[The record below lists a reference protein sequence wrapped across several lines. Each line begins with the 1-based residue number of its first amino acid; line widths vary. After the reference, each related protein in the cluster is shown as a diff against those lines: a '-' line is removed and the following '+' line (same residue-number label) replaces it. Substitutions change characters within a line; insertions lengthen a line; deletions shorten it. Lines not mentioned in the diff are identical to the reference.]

1 MELIDFVILAAILVP
16 ALAGLVY
23 GFLNIILSITAWAV
37 ALVIAAKFG
46 GIFSGMLTSYLETD
60 IVRDALAFTGTFLAS
75 LLVLTALG
83 YFMLKL
89 VGRTG
94 LTAADRLLGLT
105 FGLVLGGSI
114 VAVAVFLGGF
124 TEMGRTPW
132 WQQSLLVGPFERAA
146 VWGRRFLP
154 ENIAKYHQYGPG
166 DMADNQGG

>member
-1 MELIDFVILAAILVP
+1 MPRSASRRS
-16 ALAGLVY
+16 AGNAY
-23 GFLNIILSITAWAV
+23 AREGASGSCSGSDWA
-37 ALVIAAKFG
+37 G
-46 GIFSGMLTSYLETD
+46 SGSAS
-60 IVRDALAFTGTFLAS
+60 VGDAGS
-75 LLVLTALG
+75 
-83 YFMLKL
+83 
-89 VGRTG
+89 GRTG
-94 LTAADRLLGLT
+94 LTAADRLLGLA
-105 FGLVLGGSI
+105 FGLGLGASI